1 MGSSPADAKTCQ
13 LLGTKRMPESTS
25 VPTFDDFLR
34 LPQEL
39 QSHVVKIFFMV
50 LVESN
55 KMVWFI
61 RERAQHKLQSRK
73 EFWRALDLRRV
84 SRLFDSVG
92 YRALLGETT
101 FALHR
106 NVPRLYAALR
116 ERQKEIH
123 YITYPLCWIS
133 MRGLKAMTSLTG
145 LTKLTL
151 MTWSPA
157 TTQHGIEKHIQDELA
172 KLRPKLLKG
181 ASLQRKI
188 EKMFKT
194 IGVEFNTVDFTPSEE
209 LTQTCGTHYL
219 GDLQWEVVSFC
230 VTTAKMSTP
239 EQDDE
244 GGGRAL

>member
-1 MGSSPADAKTCQ
+1 
-13 LLGTKRMPESTS
+13 MPESTS

-50 LVESN
+50 LVE
-55 KMVWFI
+55 MVWFI

-172 KLRPKLLKG
+172 KLRTKLLKG
-181 ASLQRKI
+181 ASLPRKI

-194 IGVEFNTVDFTPSEE
+194 IGVEFNTVDFTPSKSSCRHAGHI
-209 LTQTCGTHYL
+209 T
-219 GDLQWEVVSFC
+219 WETSNGKSC
-230 VTTAKMSTP
+230 HSA
-239 EQDDE
+239 
-244 GGGRAL
+244 